1 MFSEKENI
9 VQSGVHKFAQPA
21 SCLWSDL
28 GFCNSRHMSFF
39 STVFGKDAQIS
50 DNSCAC
56 GAQPAS

>member
-39 STVFGKDAQIS
+39 STVFGSGPSADPHYVIS
-50 DNSCAC
+50 LFS
-56 GAQPAS
+56 GL